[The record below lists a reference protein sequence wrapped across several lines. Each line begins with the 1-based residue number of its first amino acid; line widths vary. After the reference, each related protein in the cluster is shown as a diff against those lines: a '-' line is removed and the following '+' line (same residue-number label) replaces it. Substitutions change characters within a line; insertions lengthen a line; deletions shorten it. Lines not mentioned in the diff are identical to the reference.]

1 MAKIKISSKSFLLKL
16 FVADILI
23 QGITLLL
30 SSAIFSLITYYLDLD
45 IEILKRFTYIIVVF
59 VSFISSFFVTKKV
72 KNNGI
77 LVGIISQVPLFIY
90 LLITTVIVSKGN
102 FADFG
107 FKFLLILIFGAIG
120 GILGVNKKE
129 KFKVK

>member
-30 SSAIFSLITYYLDLD
+30 LSVLFSLITYYLDLD

-90 LLITTVIVSKGN
+90 LLITVIVSGGN

>member
-23 QGITLLL
+23 QGISLLI
-30 SSAIFSLITYYLDLD
+30 SSALFSLITYYLDLD

-90 LLITTVIVSKGN
+90 LLITVIVSKGS

-107 FKFLLILIFGAIG
+107 FKFVLILIFGAIG

>member
-23 QGITLLL
+23 QGISLLI
-30 SSAIFSLITYYLDLD
+30 SSALFSLITYYLDLD

-90 LLITTVIVSKGN
+90 LLITVIVSKGS

-107 FKFLLILIFGAIG
+107 FKFLLILIFGVIG

>member
-23 QGITLLL
+23 QGISLLI
-30 SSAIFSLITYYLDLD
+30 SSALFSLITYYLDLD
-45 IEILKRFTYIIVVF
+45 IENLKRFTYIIVVF
-59 VSFISSFFVTKKV
+59 VSFISSIFVTKKL

-77 LVGIISQVPLFIY
+77 FVGIISQVPLFIY
-90 LLITTVIVSKGN
+90 LLITVIVSKGS

>member
-1 MAKIKISSKSFLLKL
+1 MAKIKISSISFLLKL

-23 QGITLLL
+23 QGISLLI
-30 SSAIFSLITYYLDLD
+30 SSALFSLITYYLDLD

-90 LLITTVIVSKGN
+90 LLITVIVSKGS

>member
-30 SSAIFSLITYYLDLD
+30 SSALFSLITYYLDLD

-90 LLITTVIVSKGN
+90 LLITVIVSVGN

>member
-30 SSAIFSLITYYLDLD
+30 SSALFSLITYYLDLD

-90 LLITTVIVSKGN
+90 LLITVIVSKGN

>member
-30 SSAIFSLITYYLDLD
+30 SSALFSLITYYLDLD
-45 IEILKRFTYIIVVF
+45 IEVLKRFTYIIVVF

-90 LLITTVIVSKGN
+90 LLITVIVSGGN

>member
-23 QGITLLL
+23 QGISLLI
-30 SSAIFSLITYYLDLD
+30 SSALFSLITYYLDLD

-90 LLITTVIVSKGN
+90 LLITVIVSKGS

-120 GILGVNKKE
+120 GILGVNKKV

>member
-30 SSAIFSLITYYLDLD
+30 SSALFSLITYYLDLD

-59 VSFISSFFVTKKV
+59 LSFISSFFVTKKV

-90 LLITTVIVSKGN
+90 LLITVIVSGGN

>member
-23 QGITLLL
+23 QEITLLL
-30 SSAIFSLITYYLDLD
+30 LSVLFSLITYYLDLD

-90 LLITTVIVSKGN
+90 LLITVIVSKGN

>member
-23 QGITLLL
+23 QGISLLI
-30 SSAIFSLITYYLDLD
+30 SSALFSLITYYLDLD
-45 IEILKRFTYIIVVF
+45 IENLKRFTYIIVVF

-77 LVGIISQVPLFIY
+77 FVGIISQVPLFIY
-90 LLITTVIVSKGN
+90 LLITVIVSKGS

>member
-30 SSAIFSLITYYLDLD
+30 SSALFSLITYYLDLD

-90 LLITTVIVSKGN
+90 LLITVIVSKGN
-102 FADFG
+102 FAYFG

>member
-30 SSAIFSLITYYLDLD
+30 SSAIFTLITYYLDLD

-90 LLITTVIVSKGN
+90 LLITVIVSGGN

>member
-30 SSAIFSLITYYLDLD
+30 LSVLFSLITYYLDLD

-90 LLITTVIVSKGN
+90 LLITVIVSGGN

-120 GILGVNKKE
+120 LSLIHI
-129 KFKVK
+129 

>member
-30 SSAIFSLITYYLDLD
+30 SSALFSLITYYLDLD

-90 LLITTVIVSKGN
+90 LLITVIVSGGN

>member
-30 SSAIFSLITYYLDLD
+30 LSVLFSLITYYLDLD

-90 LLITTVIVSKGN
+90 LLITVIVSKGN

>member
-23 QGITLLL
+23 QGISLLI
-30 SSAIFSLITYYLDLD
+30 SSALFSLITYYLDLD

-90 LLITTVIVSKGN
+90 LLITVIVSKGS

>member
-30 SSAIFSLITYYLDLD
+30 SSAFFSLITYYLDLD
-45 IEILKRFTYIIVVF
+45 IEILKRFTYTIVVF

-90 LLITTVIVSKGN
+90 LLITVIVSKGN